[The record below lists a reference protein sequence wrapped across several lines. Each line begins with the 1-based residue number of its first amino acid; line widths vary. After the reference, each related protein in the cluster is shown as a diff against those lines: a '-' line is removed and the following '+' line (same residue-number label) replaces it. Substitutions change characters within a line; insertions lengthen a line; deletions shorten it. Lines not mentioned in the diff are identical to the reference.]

1 MILKMFLIIVMPNV
15 RRRLWLN
22 SNGTIKSAWKKID
35 GYYEENEKRL
45 ERMARDWYK
54 ALPEEE

>member
-54 ALPEEE
+54 PLPEEE